1 MVGKNKM
8 KDWKAAVR
16 NWDRQGKTEKANSAK
31 PVNKFNNFEGRSYD
45 MDSLEARL
53 VGR

>member
-16 NWDRQGKTEKANSAK
+16 NWIK
-31 PVNKFNNFEGRSYD
+31 PKEEIKQPRIVID
-45 MDSLEARL
+45 
-53 VGR
+53 